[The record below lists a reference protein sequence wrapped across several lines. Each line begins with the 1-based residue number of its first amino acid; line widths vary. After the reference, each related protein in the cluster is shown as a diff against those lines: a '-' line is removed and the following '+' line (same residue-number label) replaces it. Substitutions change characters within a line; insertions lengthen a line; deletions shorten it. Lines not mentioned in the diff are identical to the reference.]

1 MASKKE
7 ETKIVLERIYNIPLR
22 KEYQKSPK
30 WKRAK
35 KAVIALREFLVR
47 HMKSED
53 VKLGPA
59 LNEKVWQQGVRNPPH
74 HVKVTV
80 TKDDKGTVKAELFGV
95 EVKKTSKVKKEK
107 TPKKET
113 PVEEKEGK
121 EEVKET
127 KAA

>member
-7 ETKIVLERIYNIPLR
+7 ETKIVLERTYNIPLR

-59 LNEKVWQQGVRNPPH
+59 LNEKVWQHGVRNPPH

-95 EVKKTSKVKKEK
+95 EVKKTSKVK
-107 TPKKET
+107 
-113 PVEEKEGK
+113 
-121 EEVKET
+121 ET
-127 KAA
+127 KQEI